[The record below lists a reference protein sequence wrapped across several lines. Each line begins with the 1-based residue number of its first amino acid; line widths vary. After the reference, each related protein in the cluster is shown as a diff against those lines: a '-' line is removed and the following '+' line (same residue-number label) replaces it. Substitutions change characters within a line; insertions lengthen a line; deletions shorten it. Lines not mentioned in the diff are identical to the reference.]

1 MATTKHNH
9 TPLTQREGAL
19 AFAAAGTRID
29 AAGTE
34 PAIQASQF
42 LTPSGVCSTGAYFS
56 AFDRHEVVT
65 WH

>member
-1 MATTKHNH
+1 MVTTKHNH

-34 PAIQASQF
+34 PAIQVHS
-42 LTPSGVCSTGAYFS
+42 SVRGA
-56 AFDRHEVVT
+56 AGNAAAVRDAHAVAPPVG
-65 WH
+65 